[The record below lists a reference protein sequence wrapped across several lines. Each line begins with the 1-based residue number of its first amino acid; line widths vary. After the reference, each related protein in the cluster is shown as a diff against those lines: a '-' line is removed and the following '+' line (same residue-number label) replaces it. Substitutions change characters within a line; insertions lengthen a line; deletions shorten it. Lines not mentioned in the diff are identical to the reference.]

1 MQAQKI
7 IVAVSFSSPLTN
19 MKDLRR
25 LIRYLRP
32 YWLTLSFALFAMVIV
47 GILEAATGALIVPMF
62 DQGLAKNVTQKS
74 ETLFGLQKYIP
85 DYGITALKNIVLLL
99 FVFTIIKGVADYF
112 SSYLMAVVGQSSV
125 FQLRRELFN
134 HLLTQ
139 SESFFERHRTN
150 FLVSRLVT
158 SAAAIE
164 LAVTATLRDMLK
176 EGVTLIA
183 LLTATFVLNWRLAL
197 GTLILAPIVGL
208 LTARFSK
215 ALRNLAR
222 ESLEGSKDLADTAQ
236 EVLANHTIVKAYRAE
251 EREEERFYDVAYR
264 IVRAQLHAARL
275 GAISPPV
282 MEIVGIL
289 TISTLLYFGQSEIFS
304 NRFSQGQFIA
314 FLYFLLRSYEP
325 MRRLSRLHNQMEQAL
340 AAAQHVWEVLDEND
354 ATPQKANAV
363 KLNSLKDKIE
373 YRDVYFRY
381 ADDTKPVLR
390 GVSLEI
396 PMGSMV
402 ALVGESGGGKS
413 TVTKLVPRFHDP
425 MEGAVLWDGVDLRD
439 ADLKS
444 LRQNIAIVTQET
456 VLFNDTVRYNITYGK
471 PDATEEEIIEA
482 ARIAFAHDFINE
494 LPNGYNTIVGE
505 RGTFLSGG
513 QRQRL
518 AIARAVLV
526 NAPVLILD
534 EATSALDTESERLVQ
549 KALANLIQ
557 NRTTIVIAHRLSTV
571 RKASK
576 IVVMERGQVV
586 ETGTDEEL
594 LAKGGKYKQLYE
606 LQFAAEDEEETLVSS
621 SGGSQQ

>member
-1 MQAQKI
+1 MR
-7 IVAVSFSSPLTN
+7 
-19 MKDLRR
+19 DLKR
-25 LIRYLRP
+25 LLKYLRP
-32 YWLTLSFALFAMVIV
+32 YWLTLALALFAMVVV
-47 GILEAATGALIVPMF
+47 GLLEAATGALIVPIF
-62 DQGLAKNVTQKS
+62 DQALAKDVTQKS
-74 ETLFGLQKYIP
+74 TTLFGLQKYIP
-85 DYGITALKNIVLLL
+85 EYGLGALKNIAIFL
-99 FVFTIIKGVADYF
+99 FIFTVIKGIADFF

-134 HLLTQ
+134 HLLVQ
-139 SESFFERHRTN
+139 SESFYERHRTN

-164 LAVTATLRDMLK
+164 QAVTATLRDMLK

-183 LLTATFVLNWRLAL
+183 LLGAAFYMNWRLAS
-197 GTLILAPIVGL
+197 GALILGPIVAF

-222 ESLEGSKDLADTAQ
+222 ESLEGSKDLSDMAQ
-236 EVLANHTIVKAYRAE
+236 EALSNHTIVKAYSAE
-251 EREEERFYDVAYR
+251 EREKERFYNVAYR
-264 IVRAQLHAARL
+264 IVRAQLRAAKIS
-275 GAISPPV
+275 AIAPPV
-282 MEIVGIL
+282 MEIVGIITVSIL
-289 TISTLLYFGQSEIFS
+289 IFVGQSEILS

-314 FLYFLLRSYEP
+314 FIYFLLKSYEP

-340 AAAQHVWEVLDEND
+340 AAAQHVWEVLDEREE
-354 ATPQKANAV
+354 TTQKPDAV
-363 KLNSLKDKIE
+363 KLQSLKDKIE
-373 YRDVYFRY
+373 YKSVSFKY

-390 GVSLEI
+390 NVSLEI
-396 PMGSMV
+396 PVGSMV

-413 TVTKLVPRFHDP
+413 TFTKLVPRFHDP
-425 MEGAVLWDGVDLRD
+425 REGAVLWDGVDLRD

-444 LRQNIAIVTQET
+444 LRRNIAIVTQET

-471 PDATEEEIIEA
+471 PDVTEEEMIEA
-482 ARIAFAHDFINE
+482 ARIAFAHDFIKE

-549 KALANLIQ
+549 EALTNLIQ
-557 NRTTIVIAHRLSTV
+557 NRTTIVIAHRLSTI
-571 RKASK
+571 RKANK
-576 IVVMERGQVV
+576 IVVMERGQIV
-586 ETGTDEEL
+586 ETGTHEEL
-594 LAKGGKYKQLYE
+594 LARSGKYKQLYE
-606 LQFAAEDEEETLVSS
+606 LQFADEEELVSS
-621 SGGSQQ
+621 P